1 MTAAADIGVTNVV
14 ISGTVTNAMA
24 PMAVMVIQETG
35 AQADLNIDTVGLT
48 KNFLQHKLFR

>member
-48 KNFLQHKLFR
+48 KSFLQHKLFR

>member
-14 ISGTVTNAMA
+14 INGTVTNAMA